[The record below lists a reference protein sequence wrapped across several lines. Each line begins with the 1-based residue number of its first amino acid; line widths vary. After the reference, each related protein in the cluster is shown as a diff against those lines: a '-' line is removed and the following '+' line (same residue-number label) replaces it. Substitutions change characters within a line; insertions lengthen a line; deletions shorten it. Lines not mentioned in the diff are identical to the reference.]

1 MLQYLYSTVQCSRW
15 LRAECHLTSIG
26 AGGERPLLLL
36 SVRDWQGSPL
46 SGSAPTPT
54 SYERGGESVENAE
67 TAAPAA
73 EPAIAESES
82 ESQWVGGGDAG
93 LSRPMSDQQQ
103 EEGGLG
109 GGRGG
114 KRAVRGGEVL
124 NEEDESAPDASLLG
138 SFLSDSAST
147 DLRVYWLTPNT
158 VGEPTVLCQCA

>member
-36 SVRDWQGSPL
+36 SVRDWQVSPL

-67 TAAPAA
+67 TAAPA

-103 EEGGLG
+103 EGGLG
-109 GGRGG
+109 GGGG

-138 SFLSDSAST
+138 SFLSDSASA

-158 VGEPTVLCQCA
+158 VGELTILCA